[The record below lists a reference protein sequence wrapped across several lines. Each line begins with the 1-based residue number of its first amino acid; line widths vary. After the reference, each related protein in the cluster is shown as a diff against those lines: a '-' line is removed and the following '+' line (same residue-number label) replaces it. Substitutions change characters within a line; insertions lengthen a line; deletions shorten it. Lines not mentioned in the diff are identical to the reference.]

1 MKTPLQRVKNPTGR
15 LDWLAAKLLERAVEQ
30 QRNETAKAV
39 YAQFKDPLEKLFRAH
54 LGPRN
59 RNTRQIQKYLKQ
71 GNLILHSIEGRRM
84 A

>member
-15 LDWLAAKLLERAVEQ
+15 LDWLAAKLIERAVQ
-30 QRNETAKAV
+30 NRKNPVLSAV
-39 YAQFKDPLEKLFRAH
+39 YAELQPGVETLLRAH

-59 RNTRQIQKYLKQ
+59 RKLREVKKHIEAGTR
-71 GNLILHSIEGRRM
+71 ILQAQRRV